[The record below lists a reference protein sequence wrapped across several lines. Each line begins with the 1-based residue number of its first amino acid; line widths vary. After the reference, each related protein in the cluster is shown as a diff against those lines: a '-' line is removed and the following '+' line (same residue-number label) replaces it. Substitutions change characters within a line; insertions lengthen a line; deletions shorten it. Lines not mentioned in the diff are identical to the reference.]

1 MIRSIY
7 TKGGNQINKF
17 YSVCGLLN
25 RLPEKVPDKL
35 KYKTESLDILGVMTE
50 TTENMETDLL
60 GLFISSDE
68 LKSISRYL
76 IDNEEDFMED
86 ISVVCHSREK
96 RGQVCGLDEADFAEV
111 RICGKERSI
120 LIHANAMKQGKVGS
134 YIEVQ
139 NTSWKKLRMYTSDK
153 DKKSVILS
161 RIIVE
166 AALMEEAKTGTRY
179 KTAES
184 FLKLFNATEAVEP
197 RDLNNVMGQNLYGTT
212 RALGIYKMV
221 YNKIKNDT
229 LPVKQLAI
237 IDNDI
242 HVSFETNSSNKNEL
256 IFVIGM
262 GKLMISGNRI

>member
-1 MIRSIY
+1 MIKSIY

-25 RLPEKVPDKL
+25 RLPEKIPGNL
-35 KYKTESLDILGVMTE
+35 KYKAEPLDIME
-50 TTENMETDLL
+50 IMANTTENMETDLL

-76 IDNEEDFMED
+76 IDNEEDYMED
-86 ISVVCHSREK
+86 ISVVCHSRAN
-96 RGQVCGLDEADFAEV
+96 RGQICGLEEADFAEI
-111 RICGKERSI
+111 RICGKERNI
-120 LIHANAMKQGKVGS
+120 LLHANAMKQGKVGS

-139 NTSWKKLRMYTSDK
+139 NTSWKKLGMYTSDK

-197 RDLNNVMGQNLYGTT
+197 RNLNNVMEQNLYGNT
-212 RALGIYKMV
+212 RALGIYKML

-229 LPVKQLAI
+229 LPVKQLSI

-242 HVSFETNSSNKNEL
+242 HIIFDMNDKDLSF
-256 IFVIGM
+256 IIGM
-262 GKLMISGNRI
+262 GKLVVSKGR

>member
-1 MIRSIY
+1 MIKSIY

-25 RLPEKVPDKL
+25 RLPEKIPSNL
-35 KYKTESLDILGVMTE
+35 KYKAEPLDIME
-50 TTENMETDLL
+50 IMANTTENMETDLL

-76 IDNEEDFMED
+76 IDNEEDYMED
-86 ISVVCHSREK
+86 ISVVCHSRAN
-96 RGQVCGLDEADFAEV
+96 RGQICGLEEADFAEI
-111 RICGKERSI
+111 RICGKERNI
-120 LIHANAMKQGKVGS
+120 LLHANAMKQGKVGS

-139 NTSWKKLRMYTSDK
+139 NTSWKKLGMYTSDK

-197 RDLNNVMGQNLYGTT
+197 RNLNNVMEQNLYGNT
-212 RALGIYKMV
+212 RALGIYKML

-229 LPVKQLAI
+229 LPVKQLSI

-242 HVSFETNSSNKNEL
+242 HIIFDMNDKDLSF
-256 IFVIGM
+256 IIGM
-262 GKLMISGNRI
+262 GKLVVSKGR

>member
-1 MIRSIY
+1 MIKSIY

-25 RLPEKVPDKL
+25 RLPEKVPDNL
-35 KYKTESLDILGVMTE
+35 KYKAEPLDIME
-50 TTENMETDLL
+50 IIANTTENMETDLL

-68 LKSISRYL
+68 LRSISRYL
-76 IDNEEDFMED
+76 IDNEEDYMED
-86 ISVVCHSREK
+86 ISVVCHSRAN
-96 RGQVCGLDEADFAEV
+96 RGQVCSLEEADFAEI
-111 RICGKERSI
+111 RICGKERS
-120 LIHANAMKQGKVGS
+120 LLLHANAMKQGKVGS

-153 DKKSVILS
+153 DKKNAILN
-161 RIIVE
+161 RIVVE
-166 AALMEEAKTGTRY
+166 AALMEEEKTGAKY

-197 RDLNNVMGQNLYGTT
+197 RNLNNVMGQNLYGNT

-229 LPVKQLAI
+229 LPVKQLSI

-242 HVSFETNSSNKNEL
+242 HIIFDMNDKDLSF
-256 IFVIGM
+256 IIGM
-262 GKLMISGNRI
+262 GKLVVNKGR